1 MAQVQI
7 IQPYQPQS
15 EELEKV
21 AAYCRVSTD
30 SSDQLN
36 SYRTQIGY
44 YTNFI
49 AQHPGWELADIYA
62 DEGITGTSLEKRDEF
77 KRMLADCRAGKI
89 QRILVKS
96 VSRFARNTLELIETT
111 RELKELGVVVV
122 FEEQGIDTS
131 QMLGEMQLTLLAM
144 AAQEESTSI
153 SKNMRWSIQKRM
165 EDGTFITCYPA
176 YGFDLKN
183 GTLYPKEEE
192 AAVVRIIVSLASQ
205 GMGHQRI
212 ADYLN
217 EQEIPPRNGR
227 KKWLGS
233 TVGYILS
240 NEKLIGD
247 SLVQKE
253 FTPPVLPFRKIRN
266 HGQLPKYYVADSH
279 EGIIDHALYDN
290 IQKLAEQRRASYQNH
305 VDHLFTHRILCPDC
319 GRHFRHTESNKLG
332 YWVCSNRVNGL
343 SGCRAIRIS
352 EKALVQTTLS
362 MMGKLYENLEK
373 LLFPTLS
380 LLEEIAAR
388 QEKGNQKLCEINI
401 ALADLN
407 EKAHTLQRLHNKG
420 FIEDEDFRE
429 QNNALA
435 AQRKKLSNQR
445 AKTVHGS
452 KALETLDRLREL
464 QEQLDALPEIPWEF
478 DIGLFDQLVE
488 KIIPISNTELTFKLK
503 CGLELKE
510 VLSK

>member
-1 MAQVQI
+1 MAQVQV

-30 SSDQLN
+30 SKDQLN

-44 YTNFI
+44 YTTTI

-62 DEGITGTSLEKRDEF
+62 DEGISGTSLEKRDEF
-77 KRMLADCRAGKI
+77 KRMLQDCRTGKI

-343 SGCRAIRIS
+343 SDCRAIRIS

>member
-30 SSDQLN
+30 SKDQLN

-44 YTNFI
+44 YTTTI

-62 DEGITGTSLEKRDEF
+62 DEGIAGTSLEKRDEF
-77 KRMLADCRAGKI
+77 KRMLQDCRAGKI

-153 SKNMRWSIQKRM
+153 SKNMRWSYQKRM
-165 EDGTFITCYPA
+165 ENGTFLGCRSPFGYTIE
-176 YGFDLKN
+176 N
-183 GTLYPKEEE
+183 GKLLPHPEQ
-192 AAVVRIIVSLASQ
+192 VPII
-205 GMGHQRI
+205 
-212 ADYLN
+212 
-217 EQEIPPRNGR
+217 QEIFIRFLSGEGKQSIANDLTLRQIPNRFGNTHWNIAGIH
-227 KKWLGS
+227 
-233 TVGYILS
+233 YILT
-240 NEKLIGD
+240 NERYCGNAL
-247 SLVQKE
+247 LQKT
-253 FTPPVLPFRKIRN
+253 FTSGFPARKQRN
-266 HGQLPKYYVADSH
+266 HGQVNQYYVVDTHTA
-279 EGIIDHALYDN
+279 IISEDTFRAVQEL
-290 IQKLAEQRRASYQNH
+290 IQKKDNGQRTRLHAELPI
-305 VDHLFTHRILCPDC
+305 VCPEC
-319 GRHFRHTESNKLG
+319 GYTYRKIKSRGKE
-332 YWVCSNRVNGL
+332 YWVCSLRTRGQSQCQSPRIEDPAIKMAFVNLTWKLCTYHSDFL
-343 SGCRAIRIS
+343 S
-352 EKALVQTTLS
+352 
-362 MMGKLYENLEK
+362 
-373 LLFPTLS
+373 PTLS
-380 LLEEIAAR
+380 LLEEITAR
-388 QEKGNQKLCEINI
+388 QAQGNPKLFEINT
-401 ALADLN
+401 ALAELN

-429 QNNALA
+429 QSDALA

-445 AKTVHGS
+445 AKAVHGS
-452 KALETLDRLREL
+452 KALETMDRLREL

-488 KIIPISNTELTFKLK
+488 KIVPISNTELLFKLK
-503 CGLELKE
+503 CGLELRE
-510 VLSK
+510 VLPK